1 MFCGM
6 WNYYSKNSVCE
17 YAQKQDTFLSI
28 VLKSRLSSENIEKF
42 HFVTNDDFKCYKEHL
57 SILRARN
64 AIVLTFKQCYDDDNK
79 STEVQKIQEESS

>member
-1 MFCGM
+1 M

-17 YAQKQDTFLSI
+17 YVQKQDAFLSI
-28 VLKSRLSSENIEKF
+28 VLKSRLSSENIEIF

-64 AIVLTFKQCYDDDNK
+64 AIVLSLKPCYDNDNK
-79 STEVQKIQEESS
+79 STEVQKIQEELS